1 VPELNVVIEPP
12 VQLHSTITPP
22 SEIVTS
28 IEAPTD
34 GTLVLIQP
42 KSLLSEIQVTTITT
56 IFSVG
61 QGPAGPAGPAGSGEE
76 MAANDKEVDF
86 VGTDVIY
93 KGDAAPGSLHSAAVW
108 RIKKLTFVGED
119 FSERYANGTSL
130 YDKVWNNRAS
140 YTY

>member
-1 VPELNVVIEPP
+1 MPDLTLEEP
-12 VQLHSTITPP
+12 
-22 SEIVTS
+22 TS
-28 IEAPTD
+28 ILSHITSPASLNTVIAEPVTGLLTLPSANALNSVISIQVINS
-34 GTLVLIQP
+34 TLVN
-42 KSLLSEIQVTTITT
+42 
-56 IFSVG
+56 G
-61 QGPAGPAGPAGSGEE
+61 QGPSGPVGPAGSAEE

-93 KGDAAPGSLHSAAVW
+93 KGDAAPGSSHSAAVW

-130 YDKVWNNRAS
+130 YDKVWSNRAS

>member
-1 VPELNVVIEPP
+1 MTELNVVIEPP

-61 QGPAGPAGPAGSGEE
+61 QGPAGPAGSGED

-86 VGTDVIY
+86 VGADIIY
-93 KGDAAPGSLHSAAVW
+93 KGDAVPGSSHSAAVW

-130 YDKVWNNRAS
+130 YDKVWSNRAS

>member
-1 VPELNVVIEPP
+1 MPDLILEEPTSI
-12 VQLHSTITPP
+12 LSHITSPP
-22 SEIVTS
+22 SLNTVIAEPVTGLLTLPSANALNSVIS
-28 IEAPTD
+28 IQVINS
-34 GTLVLIQP
+34 TLVN
-42 KSLLSEIQVTTITT
+42 
-56 IFSVG
+56 G
-61 QGPAGPAGPAGSGEE
+61 QGPAGPAGPAGIGEE

-93 KGDAAPGSLHSAAVW
+93 KGDAVPGSSHSAAVW

-130 YDKVWNNRAS
+130 YDKVWSNRAS